1 MNVIVLTF
9 DGFAKTNHAL
19 NVASLK
25 VIKKVGTSRLYI
37 EETPANILRKKY
49 LEQDKEGAWT
59 PSQQQGQEMAFTT
72 DPKQV
77 AKLIKEKV
85 TDLAN
90 VEAGE
95 VIDLTPEPTKAK
107 EEEKK
112 PAKKQTKKPA
122 RKKAGKKKEEV
133 KEEVVEPKKKS
144 TKRKKVAKKV
154 EPKEEEKPA
163 PAKKK
168 VTKKKATKKKAPKK
182 KVVEEYDR
190 EVRKEVLMEVDSDLL
205 YDTVDSL
212 DIFPDTDAP
221 SVKDLVEAILDHEE
235 ENETLV
241 SFE

>member
-95 VIDLTPEPTKAK
+95 VIDLTPAPAK

-112 PAKKQTKKPA
+112 PAKKPA
-122 RKKAGKKKEEV
+122 RKKAVKKKEEV
-133 KEEVVEPKKKS
+133 KEEVVETKKKS

-168 VTKKKATKKKAPKK
+168 ATKKKATKKKAPKK
-182 KVVEEYDR
+182 VVKEYDR
-190 EVRKEVLMEVDSDLL
+190 EVRKEVLMAIDSDLL
-205 YDTVDSL
+205 YDTVESL

-221 SVKDLVEAILDHEE
+221 SAEDLVEAILDHEE